1 MQTVKRATVVIIAVF
16 ITLLFAG
23 TVFAA
28 DQVFKL
34 KMADSFPI
42 GHPGNK
48 LALGY
53 IEMVEK
59 ESGGRI
65 KIEYYP
71 AQQLGK
77 MKDLLKLC
85 QGGITDI
92 AYIAPSFYAGQLPL
106 NTVMTLPFWTTAME
120 GTEIYQTLVKE
131 SPELEEEFKKYNI
144 RPLSVFATSQ
154 YDVGTVKQKVT
165 KPEDLKGLRL
175 KTSGGIF
182 DKIAQ
187 QFGIIPVTVA
197 SPEVYEATQR
207 GIVDGNIFSLASVK
221 GYRVNEL
228 EKYHT
233 LGLRL
238 GGFPS
243 MYAIN
248 GKTWKKLPPDLQ
260 KVLTGSAEKIAAV
273 FAFVWDK
280 KNTEAAEEFETAGME
295 IFRVPDEE
303 RAMWD
308 APLEGIEK
316 VWIEDMNK
324 MKRPGQKVFDRFKAI
339 AQKVTEGDL

>member
-1 MQTVKRATVVIIAVF
+1 MKTVTRVTIVLLALLIAFVF
-16 ITLLFAG
+16 TGPAS
-23 TVFAA
+23 AA
-28 DQVFKL
+28 DKVFKL

-42 GHPGNK
+42 GHPGHK

-59 ESGGRI
+59 ESNGRI

-85 QGGITDI
+85 QGGMTDI

-120 GTEIYQTLVKE
+120 GTEIYQALVQE
-131 SPELEEEFKKYNI
+131 SPELADEFKKYNI

-154 YDVGTVKQKVT
+154 YDVGTVKKKVT

-248 GKTWKKLPPDLQ
+248 DRAWKKLPEDLQ
-260 KVLTGSAEKIAAV
+260 KILTGSAEKIAAV

-280 KNTEAAEEFETAGME
+280 KNEELAEEFTKAGME
-295 IFRVPDEE
+295 IYQVSEAE
-303 RAMWD
+303 RAIWD

-316 VWIEDMNK
+316 VWIEDMDK
-324 MKRPGQKVFDRFKAI
+324 MKRPGQKVFDRFKEI
-339 AQKVTEGDL
+339 SKKVTGGV